1 MATAFAANFLRFVLV
16 ALEVAIIGRIL
27 LSWVEPRGRSSVA
40 QFLVM
45 LTEPVLA
52 PVRRVLPATRG
63 LDFAPFII
71 VLLIGTIVRM
81 LP

>member
-1 MATAFAANFLRFVLV
+1 MAAAFAANFLRFVLV
-16 ALEVAIIGRIL
+16 ALELAIIGRIL

-40 QFLVM
+40 QFLVT

-52 PVRRVLPATRG
+52 PVRRVLPATGG

-71 VLLIGTIVRM
+71 VILIGTIVRM

>member
-1 MATAFAANFLRFVLV
+1 MAAAFAANFLRFLLV
-16 ALEVAIIGRIL
+16 AIEVAIIGRVL

-45 LTEPVLA
+45 VTEPILG
-52 PVRRVLPATRG
+52 PVRRVIPSGGG
-63 LDFAPFII
+63 LDFSPFLVII
-71 VLLIGTIVRM
+71 VIGTVVRM